1 VTAILALIAVW
12 RMDQAVRTAYSS
24 GWTAKVIKQTSCSS
38 CRLPNSDWIIAHL
51 ALCVVWVVLMAAA
64 LWPLA
69 KLGKRHLRL
78 EFAIFAGAAV
88 VIEAGAMICRGLA
101 DAGGHGSLARWAS
114 LLDFLALGALGVFVI
129 VALSTAGRGGAVGKL
144 RVFIQR
150 HRINVVGLVLLVVIV
165 NLITDT
171 SGQAVDSV
179 RTWVVLDRTHL
190 AHLAFGLAATVAL
203 ALVVYETSLRLA
215 HTHAA
220 VTEPSTEWQP
230 VIPAGV
236 RWWIATAVVLVLGLV
251 LRFAFPFGWGIVIL
265 GALMA
270 ALGLLELGTFKPTE
284 AENADDASE
293 PDGGVAPELLAI
305 VPLLTIASAAIGGA
319 IDSMLT
325 DAPRFHFG
333 SFALIFPALFLALV
347 AVLMTGDGGP
357 PPVPALP
364 QRRGWLVA
372 LCVVFILAI
381 PLWAGSELAADIIG
395 FAFLAATMTYGA
407 VLFHGSERVQNNP
420 YGFVILPV
428 ALLGALTTLI
438 ALHINVFG
446 VGHTL
451 GVFALVDVA
460 LAGVL
465 AALFWVAQWSI
476 ERRPPRL
483 LALVGFQ
490 QLPILSILFVW
501 WVAAGVLAPA
511 QLHDARLTQHQT
523 ANASTPTTLE
533 QAFQEWVHDQASALN
548 EPANGP
554 LPLLLV
560 ATHGGGIRSAYWT
573 AVALDCIVGASAEP
587 ETLTDPNYAAT
598 CTSHR
603 RSSAETKAAARDI
616 FLISSVSG
624 GAVGTYAYSREL
636 LAEGGLSKGWVHD
649 ELGGDF
655 ASPTIGWGLFHDLP
669 NHLVGFHP
677 GTGGRCGASLSG
689 ECLASD
695 RSAVLENSLDR
706 SWGGTSPTLRGVW
719 DERAAHSSSSAALV
733 PLLLFNSTVVGG
745 IARAVTSPIL
755 LSDWPLP
762 ESSQLSDTNAIDE
775 RPLAGTPQAL
785 AALCAGNDLR
795 LSTAALLAGRFPYVS
810 PAARIDEHC
819 RPYTDTGSQDNGPCG
834 STSRVVGQ
842 AGCKL
847 ELVDGGYI
855 DNSGLATVDTLFP
868 AIKQLVEEQNAK
880 ASTKRKI
887 ALVIVELDN
896 YYRAAPSE
904 APSADSGVGQTL
916 APPVTALG
924 GRNSVETV
932 ARADAYRLTPGG
944 CTITISPASHPGLRA
959 PVGWEISP
967 SAETELQNG
976 LVAHRYT
983 DASPA
988 HQPLF
993 LIKRLQTWLGGSNVT
1008 RLVHCVPHD

>member
-1 VTAILALIAVW
+1 MIGLLALIAVW

-24 GWTAKVIKQTSCSS
+24 GWTAAVIKQTSCSG
-38 CRLPNSDWIIAHL
+38 CRLPNTDWIAAHL
-51 ALCVVWVVLMAAA
+51 VLCVVWVVLLAAA
-64 LWPLA
+64 LWPLV
-69 KLGKRHLRL
+69 KLGKRQLRI

-88 VIEAGAMICRGLA
+88 LIEAGAMICRGLA
-101 DAGGHGSLARWAS
+101 DGGGHGSLNRWAS
-114 LLDFLALGALGVFVI
+114 LLDFLALGSLGVFVI
-129 VALSTAGRGGAVGKL
+129 VALSAAGRVGAVGKF

-150 HRINVVGLVLLVVIV
+150 HRINVVGVVLLVVIV

-179 RTWVVLDRTHL
+179 RTWVVLDETHL

-215 HTHAA
+215 HTDA
-220 VTEPSTEWQP
+220 TLSKPRPERQP
-230 VIPAGV
+230 VIPVGLG
-236 RWWIATAVVLVLGLV
+236 WWIATAVVLVLGLV
-251 LRFAFPFGWGIVIL
+251 LRFLFPFGWGIAIL

-270 ALGLLELGTFKPTE
+270 ALGLLELGTFKPPE
-284 AENADDASE
+284 ASAADDATE
-293 PDGGVAPELLAI
+293 PDAGVAPELLAI

-347 AVLMTGDGGP
+347 AVVMTGDGGP
-357 PPVPALP
+357 PAVPALP

-381 PLWAGSELAADIIG
+381 PLWLGSELAADIIG
-395 FAFLAATMTYGA
+395 FTFLAGTLGYAV
-407 VLFHGSERVQNNP
+407 VLFHGSDRVFDNP

-428 ALLGALTTLI
+428 TLLGALTTLV

-476 ERRPPRL
+476 QRRPPRL
-483 LALVGFQ
+483 LARIGFQ

-511 QLHDARLTQHQT
+511 QLHDARLTERQ
-523 ANASTPTTLE
+523 ASNAAAPSTLE
-533 QAFQEWVHDQASALN
+533 QAFNEWVHDQASALN
-548 EPANGP
+548 KPANGP

-587 ETLTDPNYAAT
+587 ETLTDPNYNAT
-598 CTSHR
+598 CRNQR
-603 RSSAETKAAARDI
+603 RTPAQTKAAARDI

-636 LAEGGLSKGWVHD
+636 LAEGGLAKGWVHD
-649 ELGGDF
+649 DLGGDF

-669 NHLVGFHP
+669 NHMIGLHP
-677 GTGGRCGASLSG
+677 GTGGRCGDSLSG
-689 ECLASD
+689 QCLASD
-695 RSAVLENSLDR
+695 RSAVLENSFDR
-706 SWGGTSPTLRGVW
+706 NWTGASPKLRGVW
-719 DERAAHSSSSAALV
+719 DGRAAQSSSNAALV
-733 PLLLFNSTVVGG
+733 PLLIFNSTVVGG
-745 IARAVTSPIL
+745 VARAVTSPVP

-762 ESSQLSDTNAIDE
+762 ESSQLSDTNSIDQ
-775 RPLAGTPQAL
+775 RPLAGTPQVL

-810 PAARIDEHC
+810 PAGRIDEHC
-819 RPYTDTGSQDNGPCG
+819 RPYTDASSQDNGACG
-834 STSRVVGQ
+834 STSKIVGQ

-855 DNSGLATVDTLFP
+855 DNSGLATVDVLFP
-868 AIKQLVEEQNAK
+868 TIKQLVEQHNTQT
-880 ASTKRKI
+880 TKRKI

-904 APSADSGVGQTL
+904 APSGDSGVGQTL

-924 GRNSVETV
+924 GRTSVETF

-993 LIKRLQTWLGGSNVT
+993 LIKRLQTWLGGSDVT
-1008 RLVHCVPHD
+1008 RLRHCIPHD